1 MAHDLHLP
9 DGDIATSSAVVVHPH
24 PAMGGDRHHP
34 LVVAVAEGLA
44 ATGIT
49 ALRPDLDNPDISVSA
64 TALVV
69 YFAAIRRL
77 ADEIPAPLNIV
88 AGLTPTMTDAPTLL
102 SLGVKR
108 VSLGG
113 AIARAALRLVG
124 P

>member
-1 MAHDLHLP
+1 
-9 DGDIATSSAVVVHPH
+9 
-24 PAMGGDRHHP
+24 MGGDRHHP